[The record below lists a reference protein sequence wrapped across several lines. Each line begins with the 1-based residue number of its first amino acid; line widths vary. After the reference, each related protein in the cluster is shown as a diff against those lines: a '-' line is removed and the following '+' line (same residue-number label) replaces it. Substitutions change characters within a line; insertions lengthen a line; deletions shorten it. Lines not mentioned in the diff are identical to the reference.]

1 MKKSLFLLLSIS
13 FNVWAEDRVLLKD
26 EKWMNADIN
35 TSTVICSAI
44 GYGSNE
50 LKINIKALDGW
61 TLLDHSNL
69 RFGSQSPLPCMTA
82 GSCKMWF
89 PDDTGF
95 SIDDVL
101 KNNPRTEKILVKREV
116 IESRN
121 LEVRNSVKYCSRSL
135 TEKLDTLVAGI
146 SFHHQRTILTGE
158 DLRLGDERSE
168 SECLN
173 KI

>member
-13 FNVWAEDRVLLKD
+13 CNVWAEHRILLKD

-35 TSTVICSAI
+35 TSTVICSPK
-44 GYGSNE
+44 GYASDE

-69 RFGSQSPLPCMTA
+69 RFGSRSSLPCMTA
-82 GSCKMWF
+82 GSCKGVSSE
-89 PDDTGF
+89 TGF

-116 IESRN
+116 IESRY

-146 SFHHQRTILTGE
+146 PFHHQRTIVTGE
-158 DLRLGDERSE
+158 DLRLGDELSE